1 MDEKKKVIKEFCQL
15 LLSLDYN
22 SMISLIEREA
32 MQ

>member
-1 MDEKKKVIKEFCQL
+1 MEDKKVIKEFCQL

-22 SMISLIEREA
+22 SMMTLIEKEA

>member
-1 MDEKKKVIKEFCQL
+1 MEDKKVIKEFCQL

-22 SMISLIEREA
+22 SMMMLIEKEA